1 MANFGNSTDVPE
13 ECMGNNNCGSQ
24 NSWGLSAAVNA
35 SVSRTALPAC
45 LWLGAAVASDTS
57 GVRGNDLQGGIVAM
71 SLKYQ
76 SQLRKSAAWDGR
88 WARRSSW
95 RNSTSLH
102 SDGFG
107 RLLAA
112 LACCREALNLS
123 QSFAAYHSLQS
134 TAKAILTSLACKTP
148 TAKAWN

>member
-71 SLKYQ
+71 S
-76 SQLRKSAAWDGR
+76 A
-88 WARRSSW
+88 
-95 RNSTSLH
+95 
-102 SDGFG
+102 
-107 RLLAA
+107 
-112 LACCREALNLS
+112 EVPV
-123 QSFAAYHSLQS
+123 
-134 TAKAILTSLACKTP
+134 P
-148 TAKAWN
+148 TAEERSMGWQVGEAIVMAEFDIAAQRRLRQTSRGAGMLQGSAQLEPELCRVPLASEYRQGNLDVARM